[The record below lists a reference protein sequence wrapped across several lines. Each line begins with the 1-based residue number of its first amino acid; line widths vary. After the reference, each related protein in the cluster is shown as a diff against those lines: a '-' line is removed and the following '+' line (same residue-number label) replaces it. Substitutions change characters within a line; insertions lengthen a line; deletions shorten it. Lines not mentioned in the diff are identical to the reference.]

1 MINLNTN
8 TNYDT
13 DEEYQAVYLNVFS
26 LTTFDEIKINK
37 YIADLKNK
45 LILNNKF
52 RNLFKKAAGLY
63 ISEDLELGLMIMFS
77 YDYLKD
83 FIDCLKSFNET
94 NDTSKVDE
102 LIKKI
107 KK

>member
-1 MINLNTN
+1 MINWNTN
-8 TNYDT
+8 TNYNT
-13 DEEYQAVYLNVFS
+13 DEEYQSVYLNVFNI
-26 LTTFDEIKINK
+26 TTFDEIKINNE
-37 YIADLKNK
+37 ITNLKDK
-45 LILNNKF
+45 LITNNKF
-52 RNLFKKAAGLY
+52 SDLFKKAAGLY

-83 FIDCLKSFNET
+83 FIECLKVYNKN

>member
-1 MINLNTN
+1 MTNWNTN
-8 TNYDT
+8 TNYNT
-13 DEEYQAVYLNVFS
+13 DEEYQSVYLNVFN
-26 LTTFDEIKINK
+26 LTTFDEIKINNE
-37 YIADLKNK
+37 ISNLKNK
-45 LILNNKF
+45 LITNNKF
-52 RNLFKKAAGLY
+52 SNLFKKAAGLY
-63 ISEDLELGLMIMFS
+63 ISEDLELGLMILFS

-83 FIDCLKSFNET
+83 FIECLKIYNEN

>member
-1 MINLNTN
+1 MINCNIDINYNT
-8 TNYDT
+8 DV
-13 DEEYQAVYLNVFS
+13 EYQIMYLNVFN
-26 LTTFDEIKINK
+26 LTTFDEAKINK
-37 YIADLKNK
+37 KITILKDK
-45 LILNNKF
+45 LITNNKF
-52 RNLFKKAAGLY
+52 SDLFKKAAGLY

-83 FIDCLKSFNET
+83 FIECLKVYNKN

>member
-1 MINLNTN
+1 MTNWNTN
-8 TNYDT
+8 TNYNT
-13 DEEYQAVYLNVFS
+13 DEEYQSVYLNVFN
-26 LTTFDEIKINK
+26 LTTFDEIKINNE
-37 YIADLKNK
+37 ITNLKNK
-45 LILNNKF
+45 LIINNKF
-52 RNLFKKAAGLY
+52 SDLFKKAAGLY
-63 ISEDLELGLMIMFS
+63 ISEDLELGLMILFS

-83 FIDCLKSFNET
+83 FIECLKIYNEN